1 MYIRLAFS
9 GFRVSGEE
17 AMNKFSILARR
28 FRDDENGA
36 AMVEYTVLLGIIT
49 VAVIATVVLVGAWVG
64 TQWTTLQAALP

>member
-1 MYIRLAFS
+1 
-9 GFRVSGEE
+9 
-17 AMNKFSILARR
+17 MNRFSIVARR